1 MPSFISR
8 VEAAAIR
15 LYVGSAIPSLPMA
28 PKAFCMGTRKPRRVS
43 IRSKILTDAW
53 VGGCGVLG
61 LAGWGR
67 GQASPRCSCKA
78 KVAADAWQ
86 KGVVD
91 VGHTSLATHMS
102 KRPTSY
108 HVLPP
113 PLHGVRPLVAL
124 FRAQLTLLRTANFT
138 GQTVHVEPGA
148 GKPFRNPLHIFP
160 ISTTSS
166 ASSELSPCRR
176 FSFKASSRRPQCA

>member
-28 PKAFCMGTRKPRRVS
+28 PKAFCMGTRKPRRVP

-53 VGGCGVLG
+53 VGGYRVLG

-78 KVAADAWQ
+78 QMRGRRVWLM
-86 KGVVD
+86 
-91 VGHTSLATHMS
+91 LAILRLLPICP

-113 PLHGVRPLVAL
+113 PLHGVRPLVAS
-124 FRAQLTLLRTANFT
+124 FRAQLMLLRTTNFT